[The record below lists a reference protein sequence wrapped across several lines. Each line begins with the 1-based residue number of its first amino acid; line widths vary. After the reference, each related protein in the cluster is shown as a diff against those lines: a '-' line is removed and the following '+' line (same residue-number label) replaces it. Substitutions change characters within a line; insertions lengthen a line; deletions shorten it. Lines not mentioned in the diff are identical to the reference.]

1 MNSFRKLLARFDN
14 EVAINLAL
22 SINYSLKDIG
32 FLISSPFLSILVIAF
47 SIETEKVVNFLL
59 FFPKHLNFSSNS
71 FTSSFIIKW

>member
-32 FLISSPFLSILVIAF
+32 FLISSPFLSILVTAF
-47 SIETEKVVNFLL
+47 SIETKKVVNFLL

>member
-32 FLISSPFLSILVIAF
+32 FLISSPFLSILVTAF